1 MCQSSAFNSTLLS
14 FGPCKK
20 EGNLINQCNVPIV
33 TKKSN
38 STVNPSQIDEPCL
51 VVQPRAWHSFIFLK
65 RIRRDVVA
73 STWINKL
80 HSWFF
85 ATLRQ
90 DFWQIFVSFLLFRI
104 TLNSPTR
111 REKKITEEEKKP
123 CEVRGA
129 QHHEHGPRAA
139 PLDPPSAAAPGL
151 SVPAQ
156 VLF

>member
-1 MCQSSAFNSTLLS
+1 MCQSSAFNSILLS
-14 FGPCKK
+14 FGPCQK
-20 EGNLINQCNVPIV
+20 EGNLINQCIAPIV
-33 TKKSN
+33 TKKLN

-51 VVQPRAWHSFIFLK
+51 VVQPRGWHSFTFLK
-65 RIRRDVVA
+65 RICRDVVA

-85 ATLRQ
+85 PTLRQ
-90 DFWQIFVSFLLFRI
+90 DCIWQIFVSFILFRI

-111 REKKITEEEKKP
+111 REKTITGEEKNP

-139 PLDPPSAAAPGL
+139 PLRSEVNNSL
-151 SVPAQ
+151 
-156 VLF
+156 